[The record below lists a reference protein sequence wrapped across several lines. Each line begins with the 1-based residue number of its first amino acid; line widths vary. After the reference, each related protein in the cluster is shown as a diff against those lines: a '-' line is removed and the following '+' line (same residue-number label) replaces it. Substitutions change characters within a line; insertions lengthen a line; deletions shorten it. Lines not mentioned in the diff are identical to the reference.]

1 MKKFRFLAVMA
12 LFMVCGCS
20 KDELINDTSENNQLK
35 KGRPNTSTE
44 IFFLSNS
51 IANDDFIV
59 LAPGYLCPDRKILRK
74 GIFTGTINGIGV
86 INSRKST
93 YEIKNPE
100 ILNHDGFWY
109 YTDTTL
115 LTHPIEEKMYKITVE
130 GNIFINEQD
139 HCSITITGNIY
150 PVCYY
155 PLDSS
160 EFGSFEGTGVINSG
174 TRKFADLNGKNFRV
188 YGRPFLG
195 GVTFFNG
202 NHNTGDFHL
211 KITDNLVIN
220 N

>member
-12 LFMVCGCS
+12 LFMVLGCS
-20 KDELINDTSENNQLK
+20 KDELINDTSENSQLK
-35 KGRPNTSTE
+35 KGSPNTSTE
-44 IFFLSNS
+44 IIFLSNS

-59 LAPGYLCPDRKILRK
+59 LAPGYLCTDRKILRK
-74 GIFTGTINGIGV
+74 GNFTGTINGIGV
-86 INSRKST
+86 INSKKST
-93 YEIKNPE
+93 YEIINYE
-100 ILNHDGFWY
+100 ILNHDGFWRF
-109 YTDTTL
+109 TDPSL
-115 LTHPIEEKMYKITVE
+115 LTYPDEPNMYKITVE
-130 GNIFINEQD
+130 GNIIINEQD

-155 PLDSS
+155 PLASL
-160 EFGSFEGTGVINSG
+160 EYGSFEGTGVINSG
-174 TRKFADLNGKNFRV
+174 TRKLADLNGKKFRV
-188 YGRPFLG
+188 YGRPFN

>member
-1 MKKFRFLAVMA
+1 MKKTVFQIVVVVTLLLM
-12 LFMVCGCS
+12 GCS

-35 KGRPNTSTE
+35 TGRLNTSTE

-59 LAPGYLCPDRKILRK
+59 LAPGYLCTDRKILRT
-74 GIFTGTINGIGV
+74 GIFTGTINGIGK

-93 YEIKNPE
+93 YEIKTFE
-100 ILNHDGFWY
+100 ILDHDGFWY
-109 YTDTTL
+109 FSDPSL
-115 LTHPIEEKMYKITVE
+115 LTYSREENMYKITVE
-130 GNIFINEQD
+130 GNIIINEQD

-160 EFGSFEGTGVINSG
+160 EFGSFEGTAVINSG
-174 TRKFADLNGKNFRV
+174 TRNLADLNGKKFRV
-188 YGRPFLG
+188 YGRPFNG
-195 GVTFFNG
+195 ATFFNG

-211 KITDNLVIN
+211 KITDNLEIN